1 MTSHCTLQIHH
12 QGRWHDAATVALWG
26 DADQGWRCKTYAGYE
41 ADWSVDHFGQQDAHA
56 LSCRWPV
63 GLEAMDLPHWPVFL
77 IDMLPQGF
85 GRAEFAELARVAGV
99 SQKTLLDIEQ
109 GRSPGTV
116 QTLNRILG
124 VVGLK
129 LGVVRAR

>member
-1 MTSHCTLQIHH
+1 MDKRFKPLSPPEQLQQRRQAIEDVLAHPEWTLAEAVRHIQTGLRLTS
-12 QGRWHDAATVALWG
+12 
-26 DADQGWRCKTYAGYE
+26 
-41 ADWSVDHFGQQDAHA
+41 
-56 LSCRWPV
+56 
-63 GLEAMDLPHWPVFL
+63 
-77 IDMLPQGF
+77 
-85 GRAEFAELARVAGV
+85 AELARVAGV